1 MSASPLQLV
10 QTAMVSRRER
20 LWLAAGK
27 KCHWCGVSTIF
38 AKVNNQLWDAAT
50 IDHVIPR
57 YKGGLDNDS
66 NLVSACMRCN
76 NRRNHEDIV
85 GLKEGSLIG
94 NYKVGQKIP
103 SSNGGKPK
111 YVALSGDDKRAIITA
126 KNSSAGIS
134 TTQVHVEQRDQAL
147 KEIKTLRERVG
158 ALESDLHLSRTLAN
172 DKDAEIVTLKEQLEG
187 TTISTLVRRRMAH
200 WLLRGLPFR
209 EATPTPPPV

>member
-10 QTAMVSRRER
+10 QAATVCRRKR
-20 LWLAAGK
+20 LWLQAGQ
-27 KCHWCGVSTIF
+27 KCHWCGVSTIY
-38 AKVNNQLWDAAT
+38 AKVNSQPWDAAT

-57 YKGGLDNDS
+57 YKGGSDDES

-103 SSNGGKPK
+103 SNGGKPK
-111 YVALSGDDKRAIITA
+111 YVALSGDDKRAILTA

-134 TTQVHVEQRDQAL
+134 TTQVHIEQRDQAL

-158 ALESDLHLSRTLAN
+158 ILESDLHLSRILAN
-172 DKDAEIVTLKEQLEG
+172 DKDVEIIMLKKQLEG
-187 TTISTLVRRRMAH
+187 TTISALMRRRMAR
-200 WLLRGLPFR
+200 WLLRGL
-209 EATPTPPPV
+209 ATPAESSTE